1 VRNILGQPVIG
12 ADFWPRPDVVD
23 PIVAHLKGGTANIKM
38 FGLRRIGKSS
48 ILLELER
55 RLRGEGMAV
64 IRIDAQKHT
73 QFRALM
79 ADIVDGLPKTGTKE
93 IWQKVTGNKLVNWLI
108 DRSVEAYGS
117 NSSSGG
123 FVNEFAHHS
132 AWSGEIENLLKAA
145 GPMVLILDELPI
157 MARSM
162 LASGYRG
169 IDIEQFLATLR
180 SWRFECGVR
189 MVFAG
194 SLGFGAL
201 ERDHK
206 VNIRDHISDPLA
218 ITIPPLNQNDAL
230 AFVEKLAASAGM
242 TDWNSALS
250 EAVVAQSAETWPI
263 FLQFGFD
270 AVRRSIARG
279 AQAAAEAIRS
289 SVPMQL
295 DENFYSQFRTRL
307 ARYGTQEPAA
317 RTILKLVSASDT
329 VTFTAIDGA
338 LAAKSWLD
346 LRDDLLEYLKDDD
359 FIEVDTKTGTVKTAS
374 KLVPVWV
381 RARAWGR

>member
-1 VRNILGQPVIG
+1 
-12 ADFWPRPDVVD
+12 
-23 PIVAHLKGGTANIKM
+23 
-38 FGLRRIGKSS
+38 
-48 ILLELER
+48 
-55 RLRGEGMAV
+55 
-64 IRIDAQKHT
+64 
-73 QFRALM
+73 
-79 ADIVDGLPKTGTKE
+79 
-93 IWQKVTGNKLVNWLI
+93 
-108 DRSVEAYGS
+108 
-117 NSSSGG
+117 
-123 FVNEFAHHS
+123 VNEFAHHS
-132 AWSGEIENLLKAA
+132 AWSGEIEKLLKAA
-145 GPMVLILDELPI
+145 GPVVLILDELPI

-180 SWRFECGVR
+180 SWRFECAVR

-218 ITIPPLNQNDAL
+218 ITIPPLKHNDAL
-230 AFVEKLAASAGM
+230 AFVQKLAVSAGLS
-242 TDWNSALS
+242 DWTTELS
-250 EAVVAQSAETWPI
+250 EVVVAQSAETWPI

-295 DENFYSQFRTRL
+295 DENFYSQFGTRL

-317 RTILKLVSASDT
+317 RAILKLVSAGDCVAFAT
-329 VTFTAIDGA
+329 IDDA
-338 LAAKSWLD
+338 LAAK
-346 LRDDLLEYLKDDD
+346 
-359 FIEVDTKTGTVKTAS
+359 TGSTCATICS
-374 KLVPVWV
+374 NT
-381 RARAWGR
+381 